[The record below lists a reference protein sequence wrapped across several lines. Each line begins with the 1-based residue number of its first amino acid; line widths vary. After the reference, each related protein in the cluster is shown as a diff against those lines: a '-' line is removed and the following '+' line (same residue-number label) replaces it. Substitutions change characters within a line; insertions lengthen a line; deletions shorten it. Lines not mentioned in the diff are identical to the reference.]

1 MAVRTPAVPRSDDRT
16 MKIFAKGWSMNKDG
30 PGHRRI
36 YYLKGCNLRCLW
48 CASPESISGD
58 DELLFYPDRAAV
70 DEKPDFLCP
79 HGAISG
85 KSLDRAVCRK
95 CVNKECRSLHHR
107 CLVWA
112 GENVTVD
119 EICRELES
127 CRKMWG
133 NLAGVTFGGG
143 EPALQS
149 GELLKLFNKL
159 RKLNIHTAF
168 ESNAV
173 PEGFKDLVRA
183 ADLVITDLKAG
194 SPETFFRCT
203 GGNLDTV
210 IRHHLYAAERAGD
223 LLIRIPLIPT
233 LNDSK
238 DEFFAMLAILEKLN
252 GTRILNHGEPLAV
265 ELLKFHHFGQAKYA
279 ALGITY
285 PAAELPDVP
294 AEKIAEYQ
302 NILAQSGIRV
312 VES

>member
-1 MAVRTPAVPRSDDRT
+1 

-48 CASPESISGD
+48 CASPESISGE

-70 DEKPDFLCP
+70 EEKPDFLCP

-112 GENVTVD
+112 GENVTAD
-119 EICRELES
+119 DICRELEA
-127 CRKMWG
+127 CREMWG

-143 EPALQS
+143 ESALQS
-149 GELLKLFNKL
+149 GELTELFNKL
-159 RKLNIHTAF
+159 HEMNIHTAF

-173 PEGFKDLVRA
+173 PEGFKDLVCS

-203 GGNLDTV
+203 GGNLDKVTE
-210 IRHHLYAAERAGD
+210 HHLFAAEMAGD

-238 DEFFAMLAILEKLN
+238 DEFSSMLAILKKLHARRMACRR
-252 GTRILNHGEPLAV
+252 GPLAV

-279 ALGITY
+279 AMGIAY
-285 PAAELPDVP
+285 PAAALPDVP

-302 NILAQSGIRV
+302 NILARSGIRV